1 MKDSTYIR
9 LVIAGSRDFED
20 YRLLERVMHEIRLKY
35 DVVEII
41 SGGARGADRLG
52 ERYALE
58 HDINLTVVKAEWNL
72 YGKRAGYIRNEKM
85 AKITDAVLVFWNGE
99 SRGSK
104 HMIELTKKYRKK
116 LRVVEYK

>member
-9 LVIAGSRDFED
+9 LVIAGSREFED
-20 YRLLERVMHEIRLKY
+20 YELVERVMHEIRRKY

-58 HDINLTVVKAEWNL
+58 HDINLTRVVPEWDR
-72 YGKRAGYIRNEKM
+72 YGKRAGYIRNEVM
-85 AKITDAVLVFWNGE
+85 AKITDAVLVFWDGK

-104 HMIELTKKYRKK
+104 HMIEIAKKYRKK
-116 LRVVEYK
+116 LKVIEYK